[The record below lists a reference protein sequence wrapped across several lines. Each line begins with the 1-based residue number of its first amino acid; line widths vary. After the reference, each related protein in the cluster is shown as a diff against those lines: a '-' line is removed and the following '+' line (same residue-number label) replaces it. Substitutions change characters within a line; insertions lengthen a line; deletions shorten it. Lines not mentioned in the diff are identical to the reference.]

1 MIRYFLLFFIIIL
14 PIQAQTEV
22 NYPEVIYGPENIHAS
37 WVSHPDILGGE
48 DRVVLFRNTF
58 EVNDSSADFIINI
71 SADNH
76 YFLYVNGK
84 LITHGPQLSDIQH
97 YKYETLNLKDYLQ
110 KGRNILAVKV
120 INFGKRRFLGMQS
133 IFTSLMVNGVTKNAE
148 QLNTTGKHD
157 TWVCTLDDSYKANE
171 VVWRGDEKKA
181 IVGGFYANNPTDI
194 VDLNAY
200 PTGWELLDFNDTHW
214 QKNEFFENASSM
226 GGSIAYLLEP
236 RNLPLLSWDE
246 EQIGSI
252 VRSLKPITS
261 KFPSSDELK
270 IPANTKITFLIDQ
283 QYVTNGFPELQ
294 FSKGKFAHITIKY
307 AENLFGPNNEK
318 GDRNDLEG
326 KQLLG
331 YYDLIISNGKDQQKF
346 IPNWMR
352 TFRFIEFEIETKEQS
367 LVLNSFKNHRSRTT
381 IPSIAKFITDN
392 ELYNQIFE
400 ICKRTI
406 DICTQDYFLSDA
418 YYETMQYV
426 GDTKIQALIWQ
437 AMSGNAEHT
446 KNAIRQ
452 FGHSRDSDGNILGA
466 YPLRSTF
473 IYPTYSLIWVD
484 MIADYYNVYGDKE
497 FIHTYK
503 DGIVNTLAGFERNMN
518 ELNLV
523 NKTPYRYFIDWYTGP
538 NNGSGTAT
546 KNDGE
551 NSAVVSLH
559 YVHALQNAAM
569 LFKEIGDNQTS
580 LEYQNRA
587 EEIKKSVY
595 ELCFDSKRNIFAER
609 PDKTIYD
616 QHTNIM
622 AILTDAIPKNEQRAL
637 LDKILNDKDL
647 LQATYYYRFYL
658 FEAIKKVGAPELF
671 DTAQKPWEKMI
682 EDHMTTT
689 LERFE
694 SIEKPTR
701 SEVHPWSASPAY
713 FYFNYLAGIQSVKN
727 DFEEVRIAPAFG
739 KLKTMEGL
747 LPTSKGIIV
756 FKLNRTKNKL
766 SAEITLP
773 DTMVGNLSWQGTE
786 IPLNKGKNTYSI
798 KNEID

>member
-1 MIRYFLLFFIIIL
+1 MIRYLLLLSIIVL

-22 NYPEVIYGPENIHAS
+22 NYPEVIYGAENIHAS

-58 EVNDSSADFIINI
+58 KVDNTSADFIINI

-76 YFLYVNGK
+76 YFLYVNGE
-84 LITHGPQLSDIQH
+84 LVTHGPQLSDIQH
-97 YKYETLNLKDYLQ
+97 YKYETLNLKNYLV
-110 KGRNILAVKV
+110 KGKNVIAVKV

-133 IFTSLMVNGVTKNAE
+133 IFTSLIVNGVSKNAE
-148 QLNTTGKHD
+148 QLNTTGMQD
-157 TWVCTLDDSYKANE
+157 TWVCALDESYKANE
-171 VVWRGDEKKA
+171 VVWRGDGEKA

-200 PTGWELLDFNDTHW
+200 PTGWELLDFNVTDW
-214 QKNEFFENASSM
+214 QKTEFFENASSM

-252 VRSLKPITS
+252 VRSSKSITT
-261 KFPSSDELK
+261 KFPASDELK
-270 IPANTKITFLIDQ
+270 IPANTKTTFLIDQ
-283 QYVTNGFPELQ
+283 QYVTNGFPELL
-294 FSKGKFAHITIKY
+294 FSKGKNASIRIKY

-318 GDRNDLEG
+318 GDRNNLEG

-331 YYDLIISNGKDQQKF
+331 YYDLIISNGKDAQKF

-352 TFRFIEFEIETKEQS
+352 TFRFIEFEIETKVQP
-367 LVLNSFKNHRSRTT
+367 LVLNSFKNNRSRTT
-381 IPSIAKFITDN
+381 IPSVAQFTSDN
-392 ELYNQIFE
+392 ELYNQIFD

-437 AMSGNAEHT
+437 AMSGNDEHT

-452 FGHSRDSDGNILGA
+452 FDHSRDSDGNILGA

-473 IYPTYSLIWVD
+473 IYPTYSLVWVD
-484 MIADYYNVYGDKE
+484 MIADYYNVSGDKE

-503 DGIVNTLAGFERNMN
+503 DGIVNTLAGFEKNMN

-569 LFKEIGDNQTS
+569 LFKEIGNDQTS
-580 LEYQNRA
+580 LVYQNRA

-595 ELCFDSKRNIFAER
+595 DLCFDMETNIFAER

-622 AILTDAIPKNEQRAL
+622 AILTDAVHESEQRAL

-671 DTAQKPWEKMI
+671 NVALKPWEKMI
-682 EDHMTTT
+682 EDNMTTT
-689 LERFE
+689 LERIE
-694 SIEKPTR
+694 SHEKPTR
-701 SEVHPWSASPAY
+701 SEVYPWSASPAY
-713 FYFNYLAGIQSVKN
+713 FYFNYLAGI
-727 DFEEVRIAPAFG
+727 
-739 KLKTMEGL
+739 
-747 LPTSKGIIV
+747 
-756 FKLNRTKNKL
+756 
-766 SAEITLP
+766 
-773 DTMVGNLSWQGTE
+773 
-786 IPLNKGKNTYSI
+786 
-798 KNEID
+798 

>member
-1 MIRYFLLFFIIIL
+1 MIRYFILLFFIALSIH
-14 PIQAQTEV
+14 AQTEV

-37 WVSHPDILGGE
+37 WVSHPNILGGE

-58 EVNDSSADFIINI
+58 EVDDNSADFIINI

-84 LITHGPQLSDIQH
+84 LVTHGPQLSDIQH
-97 YKYETLNLKDYLQ
+97 YKYETLNLKYYLQ
-110 KGRNILAVKV
+110 NGKNILAVKV

-148 QLNTTGKHD
+148 QLNTTGKQD
-157 TWVCTLDDSYKANE
+157 AWVCTLDDSYKANE

-200 PTGWELLDFNDTHW
+200 PTGWELLDFNDANW
-214 QKNEFFENASSM
+214 QKTEFFENASSM

-236 RNLPLLSWDE
+236 RNLPLLTWDE

-252 VRSLKPITS
+252 VRSTKPIT
-261 KFPSSDELK
+261 EK
-270 IPANTKITFLIDQ
+270 IPVSELNIPAKTKTTFLIDQ
-283 QYVTNGFPELQ
+283 QYVTNGFPELI
-294 FSKGKFAHITIKY
+294 FSKGKSAKITIKY

-331 YYDLIISNGKDQQKF
+331 YYDLITSNGKDQQKF

-352 TFRFIEFEIETKEQS
+352 TFRFIEFEIETKEQP

-381 IPSIAKFITDN
+381 IPSIAKFTTDN
-392 ELYNQIFE
+392 KLYNRIFE

-426 GDTKIQALIWQ
+426 GDSKIQALIWQ

-452 FGHSRDSDGNILGA
+452 FDHSRDSDGNILGA

-473 IYPTYSLIWVD
+473 IYPTYSLVWVD
-484 MIADYYNVYGDKE
+484 MIADYYNVSGDKD

-503 DGIVNTLAGFERNMN
+503 NGIVNTLAGFEKNMN
-518 ELNLV
+518 GLNLV

-559 YVHALQNAAM
+559 HVHALRNAAM
-569 LFKEIGDNQTS
+569 LFKEIGDDQTS

-595 ELCFDSKRNIFAER
+595 DLCFDTKRNIFAER

-622 AILTDAIPKNEQRAL
+622 AILTDAIPESEQRAL
-637 LDKILNDKDL
+637 LGKILNDKDL

-671 DTAQKPWEKMI
+671 DVALKPWEKMI
-682 EDHMTTT
+682 EDNMTTT

-701 SEVHPWSASPAY
+701 SEVHPWSVSPAY

-727 DFEEVRIAPAFG
+727 NFEEIKITPVFG

-747 LPTSKGIIV
+747 LPTPKGIIK

-766 SAEITLP
+766 LAEITIP
-773 DTMVGNLSWQGTE
+773 ETMVGIVSWQGTD
-786 IPLNKGKNTYSI
+786 IPLKKGKNTYSI
-798 KNEID
+798 KNEIN